1 MTIIMVMMAKRRKF
15 QLIYAPVT
23 KLHLKTIERKYYSL
37 IRTTI
42 ENELQ
47 YEPDVETRN
56 RKPLKRQV
64 TFESER
70 ELRFGPD
77 DRFRVFY
84 DIDMESHEVH
94 ILAIGV
100 KEKNRLVIGGK
111 EVKL

>member
-1 MTIIMVMMAKRRKF
+1 MSPKQKF
-15 QLIYAPVT
+15 VLIYAPLT

-42 ENELQ
+42 EDELQ
-47 YEPDVETRN
+47 FDPGVETRN
-56 RKPLKRQV
+56 RKPLKRAV
-64 TFESER
+64 AFEAEW

-77 DRFRVFY
+77 NKFRIFY
-84 DIDMESHEVH
+84 DINIEFHEVH

-100 KEKNRLVIGGK
+100 KEGNRLFIGGK